1 MMPLVLS
8 ALQLDFH
15 TVIIKIQMAESKK
28 LAFETGGHSL
38 PQEPHHRTALF
49 SRSQNYYFFF

>member
-15 TVIIKIQMAESKK
+15 TVIINIQMAESKN

-38 PQEPHHRTALF
+38 PQEGVNFDVYH
-49 SRSQNYYFFF
+49 

>member
-15 TVIIKIQMAESKK
+15 TVIIKIQMAESKN

-38 PQEPHHRTALF
+38 PQGGVNFDVYHL
-49 SRSQNYYFFF
+49 

>member
-38 PQEPHHRTALF
+38 PQGGVNFHVYHL
-49 SRSQNYYFFF
+49 

>member
-15 TVIIKIQMAESKK
+15 AVIIKIQMAESKN

-38 PQEPHHRTALF
+38 PQEGVNFDVYH
-49 SRSQNYYFFF
+49 

>member
-28 LAFETGGHSL
+28 LAFETGGTHS
-38 PQEPHHRTALF
+38 PKKGPISMSTI
-49 SRSQNYYFFF
+49 N